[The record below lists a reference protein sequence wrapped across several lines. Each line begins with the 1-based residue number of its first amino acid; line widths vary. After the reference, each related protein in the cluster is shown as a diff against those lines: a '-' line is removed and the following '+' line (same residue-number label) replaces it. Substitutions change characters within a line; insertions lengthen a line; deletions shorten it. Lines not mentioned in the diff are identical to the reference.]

1 MGTGTKIAIVA
12 VIAGATIGIIVAVA
26 VHRFDNSFK
35 APLWYE
41 TSRRFPIHTLTPSGS
56 TVVAFLVE

>member
-12 VIAGATIGIIVAVA
+12 VIAGATIGIIMAVA

-35 APLWYE
+35 APL
-41 TSRRFPIHTLTPSGS
+41 
-56 TVVAFLVE
+56 